1 MKKLKCQ
8 ITETGYLQIPAEI
21 AQKYFNTGAII
32 AIIREKDLLVM
43 PVNYVGAGGL
53 VLKYRNAKG
62 DRSVLVSHILP
73 DDIHYGLRTVKWDE
87 EALALRIP
95 LYIE

>member
-21 AQKYFNTGAII
+21 AQQYFNTSAVI
-32 AIIREKDLLVM
+32 AIVKNQELLVM
-43 PVNYVGAGGL
+43 PVSYVGAGGL

-62 DRSVLVSHILP
+62 DRSVLLSQFLP
-73 DDIHYGLRTVKWDE
+73 EDVDIGYREVVWDE
-87 EALALRIP
+87 EALALRVP
-95 LYIE
+95 LYIS